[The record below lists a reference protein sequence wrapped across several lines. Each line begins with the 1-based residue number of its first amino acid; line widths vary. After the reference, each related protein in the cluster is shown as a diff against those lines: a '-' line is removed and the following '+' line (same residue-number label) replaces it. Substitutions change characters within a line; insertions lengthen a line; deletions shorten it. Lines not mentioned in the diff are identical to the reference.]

1 MQMDTM
7 KIANA
12 VAGVALLAVLAAA
25 LVVGQARTNVGTV
38 ATLVPDAA
46 ERQERALVLTK
57 QSMKKI
63 ESIPR
68 VVDAMLALPL
78 IIEVG
83 ADGVTVRPLKYNN
96 K

>member
-1 MQMDTM
+1 MQMETM

-12 VAGVALLAVLAAA
+12 IAGVALLALLAAA
-25 LVVGQARTNVGTV
+25 LVVGQAKANFDSV

-83 ADGVTVRPLKYNN
+83 VDSLTVRPLKYN
-96 K
+96 KK